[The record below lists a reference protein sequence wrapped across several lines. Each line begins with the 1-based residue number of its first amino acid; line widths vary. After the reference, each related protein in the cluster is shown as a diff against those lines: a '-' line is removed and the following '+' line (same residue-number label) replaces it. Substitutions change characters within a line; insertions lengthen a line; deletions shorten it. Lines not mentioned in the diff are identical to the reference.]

1 MWGCSCSPII
11 NERNLEPAKQKNC
24 FWQKIITYIRKAY
37 LKIKRKSYDENQ
49 KAGIMK
55 RNWKAL
61 VVSILI
67 PLAVGTIAGLLT
79 MGGMQQFAVLNKPP
93 LSPPAWLF
101 PVVWTILYILMGI
114 SSYLIYVSGEKK
126 QKNGNQGTDSS
137 KGKKE
142 SGNTKENTGR
152 EQALTT
158 YGYQLIVNFLWPVF
172 FFNFQWYFFAFLWLV
187 LLWILV
193 AKMILEFGEISKA
206 AALMNI
212 PYLLWLSFAGYLNL
226 GIWLLN

>member
-1 MWGCSCSPII
+1 M
-11 NERNLEPAKQKNC
+11 KQ
-24 FWQKIITYIRKAY
+24 
-37 LKIKRKSYDENQ
+37 
-49 KAGIMK
+49 
-55 RNWKAL
+55 NWKAL
-61 VVSILI
+61 LVSILI
-67 PLAVGTIAGLLT
+67 PLAVGTAAGVLT
-79 MGGMQQFAVLNKPP
+79 MGGMKEFAGLNKPP

-101 PVVWTILYILMGI
+101 PVAWTILYTLMGI
-114 SSYLIYVSGEKK
+114 SSYLIYVSGTKK
-126 QKNGNQGTDSS
+126 QKNRKSRTGSFNEAI
-137 KGKKE
+137 KRE
-142 SGNTKENTGR
+142 NTKENNRR

-172 FFNFQWYFFAFLWLV
+172 FFQFQWYFFAFLWLA

-206 AALMNI
+206 AALLNV